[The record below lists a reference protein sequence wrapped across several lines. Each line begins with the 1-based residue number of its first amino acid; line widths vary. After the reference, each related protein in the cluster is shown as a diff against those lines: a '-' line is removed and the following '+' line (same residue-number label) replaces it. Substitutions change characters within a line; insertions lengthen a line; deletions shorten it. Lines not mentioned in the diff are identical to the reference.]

1 MASHLASRRPVR
13 TAVGR
18 SIGRPRLIPQTSRD
32 TDPKEDILEAAGRL
46 FCKQGYEETSTREI
60 ALAVG
65 LQQGS
70 LFHYFSRKQ
79 DMLAELLDRTLQ
91 PAAGLLDWLATISAP
106 PDVKLYLLIRADARN
121 ICSQPYNLGSL
132 MFQPAVKSP
141 EFRFFWEKR
150 SRLRNGYQQLLKAG
164 RKQGIFAFRNIEI
177 ATKLVFGLVESAF
190 IWFSDDLPAA
200 ADEVSEEL
208 AAGAMRLVLARGSAG
223 GVRRRAEATLTKI
236 ADSSRHST
244 RRPRLT
250 S

>member
-1 MASHLASRRPVR
+1 MPSRLASHRPAR
-13 TAVGR
+13 TVAGR
-18 SIGRPRLIPQTSRD
+18 SIGRPRLIPQRSRD
-32 TDPKEDILEAAGRL
+32 TDPREDILEAAGRL

-70 LFHYFSRKQ
+70 LFHYFGRKQ

-91 PAAGLLDWLATISAP
+91 PAAALLDWLATISAP

-150 SRLRNGYQQLLKAG
+150 TRLRNGYQQLLKAG
-164 RKQGIFAFRNIEI
+164 RKQGIFVFRDIEI
-177 ATKLVFGLVESAF
+177 ATNLVFGLVESAF
-190 IWFSDDLPAA
+190 IWFTDDLSAA
-200 ADEVSEEL
+200 AEEVSKEF
-208 AAGAMRLVLARGSAG
+208 AAGAMRLVLARGSAE
-223 GVRRRAEATLTKI
+223 GVRRRAEAALARA
-236 ADSSRHST
+236 ADSSQRNDVVPHA
-244 RRPRLT
+244 
-250 S
+250 

>member
-1 MASHLASRRPVR
+1 MPSHLSSPRPVR
-13 TAVGR
+13 TYSGR
-18 SIGRPRLIPQTSRD
+18 GIGRPRLIPQASRN
-32 TDPKEDILEAAGRL
+32 TNPREDILEAAGRL

-70 LFHYFSRKQ
+70 LFHYFGRKQ

-91 PAAGLLDWLATISAP
+91 PAAGLLDWLAAITAP

-150 SRLRNGYQQLLKAG
+150 TRLRSGYQQLLKTG
-164 RKQGIFAFRNIEI
+164 KKHGVFAFRDIEL
-177 ATKLVFGLVESAF
+177 ATNLVFGLVESAF
-190 IWFSDDLPAA
+190 IWFTDDLTAA

-208 AAGAMRLVLARGSAG
+208 AAGALRLVLARGSAG
-223 GVRRRAEATLTKI
+223 GVRRRAAATLAKL
-236 ADSSRHST
+236 ADGGQHST
-244 RRPRLT
+244 RHPQPG
-250 S
+250 